1 MNRKMIAG
9 LEKQALVVLMEPR
22 KLAALA
28 VEHASESKRLIA
40 LKSSGDRRHDPA
52 FHECEERVQRL
63 EIDLMK
69 ATGEDATRLALSAA
83 DLRDACAQL
92 IHEHDEGIDGDYSLE
107 LARVAIDKC
116 LNGEA
121 PKTAKA

>member
-1 MNRKMIAG
+1 
-9 LEKQALVVLMEPR
+9 MEPR

-28 VEHASESKRLIA
+28 VEHASELKRLIE
-40 LKSSGDRRHDPA
+40 LKNSGNRRHDPI
-52 FHECEERVQRL
+52 FRECEERVQRL

-69 ATGEDATRLALSAA
+69 ATDENATRLALSAA

-107 LARVAIDKC
+107 LGRVAIDKC
-116 LNGEA
+116 LDGEM
-121 PKTAKA
+121 PHRVRRR